1 MKDGEKLQIHNFIVE
16 KIEMDGMDYMEVR
29 TTDGGF
35 RVMYRSD
42 HPLFAMF
49 DSLEDDEMDGANMLL
64 NNVFAAATI
73 VDVEFQKDILSAAIK
88 MIDRAEASEVDD
100 EEDRR
105 IIEEEKTRYQME
117 HEIKE
122 EGGISESE

>member
-1 MKDGEKLQIHNFIVE
+1 MKDGEKLQIHNFIIE
-16 KIEMDGMDYMEVR
+16 KVEMDGMDYMEVR
-29 TTDGGF
+29 TTDGSF

-49 DSLEDDEMDGANMLL
+49 DSLEDDEIEGASMLL

-73 VDVEFQKDILSAAIK
+73 VDVEFQKDILLAAMK
-88 MIDRAEASEVDD
+88 MIDRAEAGEADD

-105 IIEEEKTRYQME
+105 IIEEEKARCQME
-117 HEIKE
+117 QEVKE
-122 EGGISESE
+122 KGGTNGDE

>member
-1 MKDGEKLQIHNFIVE
+1 MKDGEKLQIHNFVVE
-16 KIEMDGMDYMEVR
+16 KVEMDGMDYMEVC

-49 DSLEDDEMDGANMLL
+49 DSLEDDEIEGASMLL
-64 NNVFAAATI
+64 NNVFAVATI
-73 VDVEFQKDILSAAIK
+73 VDVEFQKDVLLAAMK
-88 MIDRAEASEVDD
+88 MIDRAEAGEVND
-100 EEDRR
+100 EEDRH
-105 IIEEEKTRYQME
+105 IIEEEKARYKTE

-122 EGGISESE
+122 KGDTDGNE

>member
-1 MKDGEKLQIHNFIVE
+1 MKDGEKLQIHNFIIE
-16 KIEMDGMDYMEVR
+16 KVEMDGMDYMEVR
-29 TTDGGF
+29 TADGGF

-49 DSLEDDEMDGANMLL
+49 DSLEDDEIEGAYMLL

-73 VDVEFQKDILSAAIK
+73 GDAEFQKDILSAVIK
-88 MIDRAEASEVDD
+88 MIDRVEASEVND

-105 IIEEEKTRYQME
+105 IIEEEKARYQTE

-122 EGGISESE
+122 KGDTDENE

>member
-1 MKDGEKLQIHNFIVE
+1 MKDGEKLQIHNFIIE
-16 KIEMDGMDYMEVR
+16 KVGMDGMDYMEVR
-29 TTDGGF
+29 VTDGGF

-49 DSLEDDEMDGANMLL
+49 GTLEDDEIEGVYMLL

-73 VDVEFQKDILSAAIK
+73 VDVEFQKDILFAAMK
-88 MIDRAEASEVDD
+88 MIDRAEASEVND

-105 IIEEEKTRYQME
+105 IIEEEKASYQTE
-117 HEIKE
+117 QEIKE
-122 EGGISESE
+122 KGDTDGNE